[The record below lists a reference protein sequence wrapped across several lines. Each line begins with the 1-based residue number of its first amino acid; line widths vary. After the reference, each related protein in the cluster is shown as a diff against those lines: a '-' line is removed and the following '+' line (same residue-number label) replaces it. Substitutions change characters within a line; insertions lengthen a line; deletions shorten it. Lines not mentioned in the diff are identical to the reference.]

1 MVQLSNV
8 VNVEMNVTWK
18 KFLKTKVNSFIKWD
32 LVRFFHD
39 NPHTADT
46 AEHIAQ
52 YVGRDAK
59 SVKQALDGL
68 VKADVLVTESAS
80 GQSIYHLT
88 NADDMR
94 HLIRDFV
101 AACHSRD
108 FRMKAIN
115 HVMGIARQHD

>member
-8 VNVEMNVTWK
+8 VNVEMNATWK
-18 KFLKTKVNSFIKWD
+18 KFLKTRVNSFIKWD

-52 YVGRDAK
+52 YVGREAK
-59 SVKQALDGL
+59 SVQHALEGL
-68 VKADVLVTESAS
+68 VKADVLVTESVS
-80 GQSIYHLT
+80 GQHIYRLST
-88 NADDMR
+88 ADDVR
-94 HLIRDFV
+94 TLVREFV
-101 AACHSRD
+101 AACHSRE

-115 HVMGIARQHD
+115 LVMGIARQHN